1 MNLGKVKTFLIVLF
15 LGINIYLIISS
26 FLTARFFIDSK
37 TIDNTVELLKRNQI
51 SIDEDLIDNSFAN
64 LKNIDTNNIVY
75 TKKFKEAN
83 KDGLFKTEND
93 IFICEREFEGIYKLS
108 DRKIKKEI
116 EKFLEASG
124 FETEHMKYGKISVN
138 KKGEKTYKIR
148 CLVKGYEIFDSSI
161 KVTVLKDSFKIRGS
175 WYEPL
180 SEDIKS
186 RSGSRDVKYVT
197 SVLLSMLQNEDIMKN
212 KPFAI
217 KAVDYGYLSAASYGQ
232 GAHVTTSALPYYRII
247 TSDGKVYYYDATN
260 GAYLK

>member
-26 FLTARFFIDSK
+26 FLASRFFIDGK
-37 TIDNTVELLKRNQI
+37 TIDDTVALLKSNQI
-51 SIDEDLIDNSFAN
+51 SIDKDLIDSSFTN

-75 TKKFKEAN
+75 TQKFKKAN
-83 KDGLFKTEND
+83 KDGIFEIEND
-93 IFICEREFEGIYKLS
+93 TFLCEREFKGIYELS
-108 DRKIKKEI
+108 DRRIKKEI

-124 FETEHMKYGKISVN
+124 FETEHMKYGKISD
-138 KKGEKTYKIR
+138 KKGQKSYTIR
-148 CLVKGYEIFDSSI
+148 CFVKGYEVFDSFI
-161 KVTVLKDSFKIRGS
+161 RVTVLKDSFKLKGS

-197 SVLLSMLQNEDIMKN
+197 SVLLSMLQNEEIMKN
-212 KPFAI
+212 KPFTI
-217 KAVDYGYLSAASYGQ
+217 KAVDYGYLSAASYGG
-232 GAHVTTSALPYYRII
+232 GAHVTTSALPYYRIE
-247 TSDGKVYYYDATN
+247 TSKGNVYYYDAAN